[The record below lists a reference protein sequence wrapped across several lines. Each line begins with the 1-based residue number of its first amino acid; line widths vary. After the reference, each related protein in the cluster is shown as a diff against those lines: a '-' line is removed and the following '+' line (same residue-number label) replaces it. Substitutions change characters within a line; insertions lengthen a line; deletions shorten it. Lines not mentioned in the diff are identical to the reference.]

1 LIGKG
6 GGIRMA
12 LMITLD
18 DAMEV
23 LIRGGYL
30 GESWTDDD
38 SYDYVRSELEQKCYS
53 MRKRDTDS
61 WFEIVRKDIETI
73 TSLEEIGKHIA
84 ESDLRKWLEM
94 YRDNIIAGLT
104 LAVRQ
109 EGR

>member
-1 LIGKG
+1 
-6 GGIRMA
+6 MS

-23 LIRGGYL
+23 LVRGGYL
-30 GESWTDDD
+30 DEEWQEEDGGYEYIKSA
-38 SYDYVRSELEQKCYS
+38 LEQKCYL

-73 TSLEEIGKHIA
+73 TSTDEIGKHIA
-84 ESDLRKWLEM
+84 ESDLKKWLEM

>member
-1 LIGKG
+1 
-6 GGIRMA
+6 
-12 LMITLD
+12 MITLD

-30 GESWTDDD
+30 DEVWQGEDGG
-38 SYDYVRSELEQKCYS
+38 YEYIKSELEQKCYL

-61 WFEIVRKDIETI
+61 WFEIIRKDIETI

-104 LAVRQ
+104 IAVRQ

>member
-1 LIGKG
+1 
-6 GGIRMA
+6 MA

-30 GESWTDDD
+30 DEAWQEDD
-38 SYDYVRSELEQKCYS
+38 SGYEYIRSELEQKCYS

-73 TSLEEIGKHIA
+73 TSNEEVGKHIA

-104 LAVRQ
+104 LAVKQ

>member
-1 LIGKG
+1 
-6 GGIRMA
+6 MS

-23 LIRGGYL
+23 LIQGGYL
-30 GESWTDDD
+30 DEEYQEEDGGYE
-38 SYDYVRSELEQKCYS
+38 YIRSELEQKCYS

-84 ESDLRKWLEM
+84 ENDLRKWLEM

-104 LAVRQ
+104 IAVRQ

>member
-1 LIGKG
+1 
-6 GGIRMA
+6 MA

-18 DAMEV
+18 DAMDV
-23 LIRGGYL
+23 LIRGDYLDAEWQEDDGGY
-30 GESWTDDD
+30 E
-38 SYDYVRSELEQKCYS
+38 YIRSVLEQKCYS

-104 LAVRQ
+104 LAVSQ

>member
-1 LIGKG
+1 
-6 GGIRMA
+6 MS

-18 DAMEV
+18 AVMDV

-30 GESWTDDD
+30 DKEWQEDDGG
-38 SYDYVRSELEQKCYS
+38 YEYIRSELEQKCYL

-61 WFEIVRKDIETI
+61 WFEIVSKDIETI
-73 TSLEEIGKHIA
+73 TSLEEIGKHIV
-84 ESDLRKWLEM
+84 ENDLRKWLVM
-94 YRDNIIAGLT
+94 YRNNIIAELT

>member
-1 LIGKG
+1 
-6 GGIRMA
+6 MS

-18 DAMEV
+18 DAMDV
-23 LIRGGYL
+23 LVRGGYL
-30 GESWTDDD
+30 DEEWRDDD
-38 SYDYVRSELEQKCYS
+38 GGFEYIRSELEQKCYL

-61 WFEIVRKDIETI
+61 WFEIVRKDIEII

-104 LAVRQ
+104 LAVRK
-109 EGR
+109 EGRK

>member
-1 LIGKG
+1 MSLT
-6 GGIRMA
+6 
-12 LMITLD
+12 ITLD
-18 DAMEV
+18 DAMDV

-30 GESWTDDD
+30 GEPWTDDD
-38 SYDYVRSELEQKCYS
+38 NYEYVRSELEQKCYS

-104 LAVRQ
+104 LAVMR